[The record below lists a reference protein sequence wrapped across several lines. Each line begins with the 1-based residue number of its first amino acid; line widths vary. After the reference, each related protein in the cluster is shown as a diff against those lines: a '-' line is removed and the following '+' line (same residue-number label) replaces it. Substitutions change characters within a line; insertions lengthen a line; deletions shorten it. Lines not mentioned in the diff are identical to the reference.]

1 MGGAATSHLAAVGP
15 TVLRWE
21 HMLTGEPHDWTA
33 GMELDQLWESCGCRS
48 KELGLGEKDSIPLHS
63 NNSPLS

>member
-15 TVLRWE
+15 AVRWE
-21 HMLTGEPHDWTA
+21 HMLAGEPHSWTA
-33 GMELDQLWESCGCRS
+33 GMELDQLWESCGCRRE
-48 KELGLGEKDSIPLHS
+48 ELGLQEKDSIPLHS